1 MAEEEKKEKNTSM
14 AVVGLLIPIIPLL
27 TEDKKDPY
35 VKYYT
40 KQGIVLWITSI
51 GLEIIMNLLV
61 RFVFSFFAWGI
72 LSLINFVIGLFL
84 LVLVISG
91 IMNALSGKEKPL
103 PVVGKFGDKFKF

>member
-1 MAEEEKKEKNTSM
+1 MSDVKEKNTGM

-51 GLEIIMNLLV
+51 ALEIVMNLLV
-61 RFVFSFFAWGI
+61 RLMFSFFTWGI
-72 LSLINFVIGLFL
+72 LSMINLIIGIFL
-84 LVLVISG
+84 LVLVVLG